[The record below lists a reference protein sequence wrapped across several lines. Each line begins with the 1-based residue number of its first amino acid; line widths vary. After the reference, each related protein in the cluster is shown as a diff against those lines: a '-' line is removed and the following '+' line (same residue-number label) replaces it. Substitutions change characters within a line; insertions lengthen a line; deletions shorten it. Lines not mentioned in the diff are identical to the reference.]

1 MILAG
6 DVGGTN
12 VRLALFEPSGDD
24 LLMQSQQDYRTR
36 DYASLEDVI
45 AGFLTKNPVTVEA
58 ACFGVAGPVLKN
70 RVTATNLAWIIDG
83 AIVAKSLKLQ
93 ETLLVNDLVA
103 YGYGALAMKP
113 EELIVLHGGKTAEGN
128 RALIAAG
135 TGLGE
140 GGLLWHQGQFF
151 PVPNEGG
158 HTDFA
163 PIDDLGVDLYRY
175 LRSKFGRVSYERVI
189 SGMGLRNVYEFLRDS
204 KRAPEPPALADE
216 LKNAKDVPAAISA
229 LGMKAAYPICEQA
242 LDIFCTYYG
251 AEAGNIALKFVAIGG
266 VYVGGGIAI
275 KILPKLRTSGFNK
288 AFTDKGRMSPL
299 VEDITVSLINN
310 EYAGLIGAA
319 RAAVATLDHRSES
332 KTGSPGVPAE
342 ARSV

>member
-12 VRLALFEPSGDD
+12 VRLAMFDRNGDD
-24 LLMQSQQDYRTR
+24 IVMRAHQDYHTR

-45 AGFLTKNPVTVEA
+45 AGFLSKNPAQVEA

-70 RVTATNLAWIIDG
+70 RVSATNLAWIIDG
-83 AIVAKSLKLQ
+83 AIVAKELNLK
-93 ETLLVNDLVA
+93 EALLVNDLVA

-113 EELIVLHGGKTAEGN
+113 EELIVLHEGKTAEGN

-140 GGLLWHQGQFF
+140 GGLLWHKGEFF

-175 LRSKFGRVSYERVI
+175 LRAKFGRVSYERVV
-189 SGMGLRNVYEFLRDS
+189 SGMGLRNIYEFLRDS
-204 KRAPEPPALADE
+204 RRAEEPAALAEE

-229 LGMKAAYPICEQA
+229 LGMKATYPICEQA
-242 LDIFCTYYG
+242 LDVFCTYYG
-251 AEAGNIALKFVAIGG
+251 AEAGNIALKFVAVGG

-275 KILPKLRTSGFNK
+275 KILPKLRTSAFNQ
-288 AFTDKGRMSPL
+288 AFTTKGRMSPL
-299 VEDITVSLINN
+299 VEGITVSLINN

-319 RAAVATLDHRSES
+319 NAAVATL
-332 KTGSPGVPAE
+332 E
-342 ARSV
+342 ASGA

>member
-12 VRLALFEPSGDD
+12 VRLALFDRNGDD
-24 LLMQSQQDYRTR
+24 VLMRAHQDYHTR

-45 AGFLTKNPVTVEA
+45 AGFLSKNPGQVEA

-83 AIVAKSLKLQ
+83 AIVAKSLKLE

-103 YGYGALAMKP
+103 YGYGALATKP
-113 EELIVLHGGKTAEGN
+113 EELIVLHEGKAAEGN

-140 GGLLWHQGQFF
+140 GGLLWHEGQFF

-175 LRSKFGRVSYERVI
+175 LRAKFGRVSYERVI
-189 SGMGLRNVYEFLRDS
+189 SGMGLRNIYEFLRDS
-204 KRAPEPPALADE
+204 KRAPEPPALAAE
-216 LKNAKDVPAAISA
+216 LKNANDVPAAISA
-229 LGMKAAYPICEQA
+229 LGMRAAYPICEQA
-242 LDIFCTYYG
+242 LDVFCTYYG

-299 VEDITVSLINN
+299 VQAMTVSLINN

-319 RAAVATLDHRSES
+319 KAAAATLHHPNEP
-332 KTGSPGVPAE
+332 KAGSPGTQLE
-342 ARSV
+342 AKSA

>member
-12 VRLALFEPSGDD
+12 VRLALFDRNGDEV
-24 LLMQSQQDYRTR
+24 LMRSHQDYRTK
-36 DYASLEDVI
+36 DYASLDDVI
-45 AGFLTKNPVTVEA
+45 AGFLSKNTGQVEA

-70 RVTATNLAWIIDG
+70 RVSATNLAWIIDG
-83 AIVAKSLKLQ
+83 AIVAKGLNLKQ
-93 ETLLVNDLVA
+93 TLLINDLVA

-113 EELIVLHGGKTAEGN
+113 EELIVLHEGRSAEGN

-140 GGLLWHQGQFF
+140 GGLLWHKGEFF

-163 PIDDLGVDLYRY
+163 PIDDLGIDLYRY
-175 LRSKFGRVSYERVI
+175 LRAKVGRVSYERVV
-189 SGMGLRNVYEFLRDS
+189 SGMGLRNIYEFLRDS
-204 KRAPEPPALADE
+204 KRADEPAALAEE

-229 LGMKAAYPICEQA
+229 FGMKATYPICEQA
-242 LDIFCTYYG
+242 LDVFCTYYG
-251 AEAGNIALKFVAIGG
+251 AEAGNLALKFVAVGG
-266 VYVGGGIAI
+266 VYIGGGIAI
-275 KILPKLRTSGFNK
+275 KILPKLRTSGFTK

-299 VEDITVSLINN
+299 LEGMTVSLINN

-319 RAAVATLDHRSES
+319 KAAVATLAAS
-332 KTGSPGVPAE
+332 GV
-342 ARSV
+342 

>member
-12 VRLALFEPSGDD
+12 ARLALFERQGSDVA
-24 LLMQSQQDYRTR
+24 MRARQDYRTR
-36 DYASLEDVI
+36 DYASLEAVI
-45 AGFLTKNPVTVEA
+45 VEFLKKNPGAVEA
-58 ACFGVAGPVLKN
+58 AGFGVAGPVLDN
-70 RVTATNLAWIIDG
+70 RVTATNLAWVIDG
-83 AIVAKSLKLQ
+83 ALVAKGLDLK

-113 EELIVLHGGKTAEGN
+113 EELVVLHQGKSGVGN

-140 GGLLWHQGQFF
+140 GGLLWYKGQFL

-175 LRSKFGRVSYERVI
+175 LRAKFGRVSYERVV
-189 SGMGLRNVYEFLRDS
+189 SGMGLRNTYEFLRDS
-204 KRAPEPPALADE
+204 KRAEEPSALAE
-216 LKNAKDVPAAISA
+216 EMKVAADVPALISQH
-229 LGMKAAYPICEQA
+229 GMTGKYPICEQA
-242 LDIFCTYYG
+242 LDVFCTYYG
-251 AEAGNIALKFVAIGG
+251 AEAGNIALKFVAVGG

-288 AFTDKGRMSPL
+288 AFREKGRMSPL
-299 VEDITVSLINN
+299 LENTTVWLINN
-310 EYAGLIGAA
+310 EHAGLIGAA
-319 RAAVATLDHRSES
+319 KAAAETLAAN
-332 KTGSPGVPAE
+332 KQ
-342 ARSV
+342 

>member
-12 VRLALFEPSGDD
+12 VRLALFDSHCSD
-24 LLMQSQQDYRTR
+24 LVMRTQQDYHTR

-45 AGFLTKNPVTVEA
+45 TGFLAKHPAQVEA

-70 RVTATNLAWIIDG
+70 RVSATNLAWIVDG
-83 AIVAKSLKLQ
+83 ALVAKGLDLKA
-93 ETLLVNDLVA
+93 TLLVNDLVA

-113 EELIVLHGGKTAEGN
+113 EELVVLHEGKPAEGN

-140 GGLLWHQGQFF
+140 GGLLWYDGQFL

-163 PIDDLGVDLYRY
+163 PIDDLGIDLYRY
-175 LRSKFGRVSYERVI
+175 LRAKIGRVSYERVV
-189 SGMGLRNVYEFLRDS
+189 SGMGLRNIYEFLRDS
-204 KRAPEPPALADE
+204 KRAEEPPALAEE
-216 LKNAKDVPAAISA
+216 LKNAADVPAAISR
-229 LGMKAAYPICEQA
+229 LGMAGTYPICEQA
-242 LDIFCTYYG
+242 LDVFCTYYG
-251 AEAGNIALKFVAIGG
+251 AEAGNLALKFVAIGG
-266 VYVGGGIAI
+266 VYVGGGIAM
-275 KILPKLRTSGFNK
+275 KILPKLKESGFNK

-299 VEDITVSLINN
+299 LQGMTVWLIKN

-319 RAAVATLDHRSES
+319 KAAAATLES
-332 KTGSPGVPAE
+332 VA
-342 ARSV
+342 